1 MSVPTCYH
9 LNNIKE
15 EIKMAGLFYTVNAN
29 ATEEE
34 KRQIAQTGVVPSHL
48 KGAEDKQYIVVLKHI
63 HGTCSYIS
71 DTEIDGEV
79 LIETGRKNI
88 FKKIESYLLYDIGN
102 SDGEG
107 FETSLEK
114 SFVLVEGV
122 DITKCISLYRFLN
135 LCFNNYD
142 SQLDPEILDR
152 ALVDETGNQDVLK
165 EYNLNEAIA
174 SGFGSA
180 GTLLNNNKEEE

>member
-1 MSVPTCYH
+1 
-9 LNNIKE
+9 
-15 EIKMAGLFYTVNAN
+15 MAGLFYSVSNN

-34 KRQIAQTGVVPSHL
+34 KMRIAQTGVVPSHL
-48 KGAEDKQYIVVLKHI
+48 KGPEDKQYIVVLKHN

-122 DITKCISLYRFLN
+122 DITKCVSLYRFMN
-135 LCFNNYD
+135 LCFKNYD
-142 SQLDPEILDR
+142 SELDPEILDR
-152 ALVDETGNQDVLK
+152 ALIDETGNKDALK
-165 EYNLNEAIA
+165 EYNLEAAIA

-180 GTLLNNNKEEE
+180 GTMLNNDKEE

>member
-1 MSVPTCYH
+1 
-9 LNNIKE
+9 
-15 EIKMAGLFYTVNAN
+15 MAGLFYNVSAN

-34 KRQIAQTGVVPSHL
+34 KMRIAQTGVVPSHL
-48 KGAEDKQYIVVLKHI
+48 KGPEDKQYIVVLKHN
-63 HGTCSYIS
+63 HGTSSYIS
-71 DTEIDGEV
+71 DIEIDGEV

-107 FETSLEK
+107 CFETSLEK

-122 DITKCISLYRFLN
+122 DITKCISLYRFIN

-152 ALVDETGNQDVLK
+152 ALVDETGNQDALK
-165 EYNLNEAIA
+165 EYNLEAAIA

-180 GTLLNNNKEEE
+180 GTMLNKEEE